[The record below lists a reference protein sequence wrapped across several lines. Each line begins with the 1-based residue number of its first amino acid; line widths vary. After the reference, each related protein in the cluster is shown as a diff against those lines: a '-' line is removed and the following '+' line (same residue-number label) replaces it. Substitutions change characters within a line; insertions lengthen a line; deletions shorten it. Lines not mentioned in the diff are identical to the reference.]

1 MNLLK
6 WIIKVFKSYTYG
18 DKIVAAFC
26 VVAFLLMIVK
36 MMLFP
41 YGFFSFGSSD
51 TYAEG
56 IVARNGI
63 QNINSLF
70 VDYNDAD
77 REVSS
82 LVFSGLMKYDPSK
95 KAVVDDMGAMTLNE
109 TKTEYT
115 FKIKNGIKWH
125 DGKDFTVDDV
135 YFTYH
140 DLVMDKDF
148 PNEILKANF
157 DGVTVEK
164 IDQNTIKFKLQKP
177 NIFFTTNLTTGILPK
192 HLLNG
197 VKPYDLLQSPF
208 DKLPIGTGPYMVTSP
223 VESFPDGRTQITL
236 TVNPYYYNPISEI
249 TNLRIIAYPTADLLM
264 QNMSSYNASPR
275 VTDKV
280 ADAFRENDRFKLFP
294 YELPQ
299 YTAVFFNL
307 DNDPIKDNKKLR
319 LALEKAIDK
328 DALVG
333 ENGVL
338 KDKVRVD
345 TPMMELDQSS
355 WVYKS
360 NKTEAEG
367 ALKDAGYTF
376 SREKL
381 EDVRYGKNGKPLKLN
396 LIARLYDEGTPQ
408 YDETKA
414 VVGFLKDS
422 WESVGVG
429 IEVEFLS
436 QDDFKTR
443 VMTRKY
449 DLLLVGQSL
458 GYNLDTYSFWHSSQ
472 ANATGQNFSNYK
484 SFAVDSLIED
494 VRSVFNQ
501 EKRDKEINQLATFIR
516 DDVPAIF
523 LYRPVYYYATDGKV
537 SGISMSGATFAS
549 DMFFN
554 IGEWKFAR

>member
-1 MNLLK
+1 MKLLK
-6 WIIKVFKSYTYG
+6 WIIKVFQSYAYG
-18 DKIVAAFC
+18 DKIISVLC
-26 VVAFLLMIVK
+26 VLAFLLMILK
-36 MMLFP
+36 MMVFP
-41 YGFFSFGSSD
+41 YGFFSFGASD

-56 IVARNGI
+56 IVSKNGI
-63 QNINSLF
+63 QNINPLF

-77 REVSS
+77 RDVSS

-95 KAVVDDMGAMTLNE
+95 KAVVDDIGTMTLNE
-109 TKTEYT
+109 NKTEYT
-115 FKIKNGIKWH
+115 FKIKTGVKWH
-125 DGKDFTVDDV
+125 DGKAFSVDDV

-140 DLVMDKDF
+140 DIVMDKDF

-164 IDQNTIKFKLQKP
+164 VDESTIKFKLLKP

-197 VKPYDLLQSPF
+197 VKSYDLLQHPF
-208 DKLPIGTGPYMVTSP
+208 NKLPVGTGPYMVTSP

-236 TVNPYYYNPISEI
+236 TISPYYYNPISEI

-264 QNMSSYNASPR
+264 ENMSSYNASPR
-275 VTDKV
+275 VTGGV
-280 ADAFRENDRFKLFP
+280 ADAFKENLRFKLLS

-307 DNDPIKDNKKLR
+307 SKDPIKDNKKLR
-319 LALEKAIDK
+319 IGLQKAINKDK
-328 DALVG
+328 LVG
-333 ENGVL
+333 EGGVL

-345 TPMMELDQSS
+345 TPMMELDQTA
-355 WVYKS
+355 WGYKS
-360 NKTEAEG
+360 DKTEAEG

-381 EDVRYGKNGKPLKLN
+381 EDMRYGKDGNPLKLN
-396 LIARLYDEGTPQ
+396 LISRLYDEGTPQ
-408 YDETKA
+408 YDEIKA
-414 VVGFLKDS
+414 TVAFLKDS
-422 WESVGVG
+422 WEEVGVG
-429 IEVEFLS
+429 IDVEFLS

-443 VMTRKY
+443 IMTRKY
-449 DLLLVGQSL
+449 DILLVGQSL

-472 ANATGQNFSNYK
+472 ANATGQNFSDYK

-501 EKRDKEINQLATFIR
+501 EKRNKEVGQIATFIR
-516 DDVPAIF
+516 DEVPAVF
-523 LYRPVYYYATDGKV
+523 LYRPVYYYATDSKV
-537 SGISMSGATFAS
+537 SGILMDGATFAS
-549 DMFFN
+549 DRFFN
-554 IGEWKFAR
+554 IGEWKFER

>member
-1 MNLLK
+1 MKLLK

-18 DKIVAAFC
+18 DKIVSVFC
-26 VVAFLLMIVK
+26 VLVFLLMIVK
-36 MMLFP
+36 MMVFP

-56 IVARNGI
+56 IVAKNGI
-63 QNINSLF
+63 QNINPVF

-82 LVFSGLMKYDPSK
+82 LVFSGLMKYDPLK
-95 KAVVDDMGAMTLNE
+95 KAVVDDMGTMTINE
-109 TKTEYT
+109 SKTEYT
-115 FKIKNGIKWH
+115 FKIKGGIKWH
-125 DGKDFTVDDV
+125 DGKDFSVDDV

-140 DLVMDKDF
+140 DIVMDKDF

-164 IDQNTIKFKLQKP
+164 IDEKTIKFKLLKP

-192 HLLNG
+192 HVLNG
-197 VKPYDLLQSPF
+197 IKSYDLLQNPF
-208 DKLPIGTGPYMVTSP
+208 NKLPVGTGPYMVTSP

-236 TVNPYYYNPISEI
+236 SVNPYYYNPISEI
-249 TNLRIIAYPTADLLM
+249 TNLRIIAYPSTDLLVK
-264 QNMSSYNASPR
+264 NMSSYNAAPR
-275 VTDKV
+275 VTAEV
-280 ADAFRENDRFKLFP
+280 ASAFRDNSRFKLLS

-299 YTAVFFNL
+299 YTAVFFNM
-307 DNDPIKDNKKLR
+307 DNAPMKDNKKLR
-319 LALEKAIDK
+319 LALAKAIDK
-328 DALVG
+328 DVLVG
-333 ENGVL
+333 QTGLL

-345 TPMMELDQSS
+345 TPIMELDQTS
-355 WVYKS
+355 WAYKS
-360 NKTEAEG
+360 SKDEAQG
-367 ALKDAGYTF
+367 ALKDSGYTF

-381 EDVRYGKNGKPLKLN
+381 EDMRYGKDGKPLKLT

-408 YDETKA
+408 YGETKA
-414 VVGFLKDS
+414 VVGFLKTS
-422 WESVGVG
+422 WEAVGVG

-484 SFAVDSLIED
+484 SFAVDSLIVD
-494 VRSVFNQ
+494 IRSVFNQ
-501 EKRDKEINQLATFIR
+501 EKRAKEVNQLASFIR
-516 DDVPAIF
+516 DDVPAVF

-537 SGISMSGATFAS
+537 SGISMTGATFAA
-549 DMFFN
+549 DRFFN

>member
-1 MNLLK
+1 MKLLK
-6 WIIKVFKSYTYG
+6 WIIKVFKSYTYA
-18 DKIVAAFC
+18 DKIVAAFS

-95 KAVVDDMGAMTLNE
+95 KAVVDDMGIMSINE

-115 FKIKNGIKWH
+115 FKIRGGIKWQ

-164 IDQNTIKFKLQKP
+164 IDASTIKFKLLKP

-197 VKPYDLLQSPF
+197 VKPYDLLQNPF
-208 DKLPIGTGPYMVTSP
+208 NKLPIGTGPYMVTSP

-236 TVNPYYYNPISEI
+236 TVNSYYYNPISEI

-280 ADAFRENDRFKLFP
+280 ADAFRANERFKLLS

-307 DNDPIKDNKKLR
+307 DNAPLKDNKRLR
-319 LALEKAIDK
+319 IALQKAIDK

-333 ENGVL
+333 TNGVL

-345 TPMMELDQSS
+345 TPMMELDQTS

-381 EDVRYGKNGKPLKLN
+381 EDYRYGKDGKPLKLD
-396 LIARLYDEGTPQ
+396 LIARLNDEGTPQ
-408 YDETKA
+408 YEETKA
-414 VVGFLKDS
+414 TVDFLKTS
-422 WESVGVG
+422 WEAVGVG

-472 ANATGQNFSNYK
+472 ANATGQNFSEYK

-494 VRSVFNQ
+494 IRSVFNQ
-501 EKRDKEINQLATFIR
+501 EKRNKEVNQLATFIR

-523 LYRPVYYYATDGKV
+523 LYRPMYYYATDGKV
-537 SGISMSGATFAS
+537 SGILMNGATFTS
-549 DMFFN
+549 DRFFN
-554 IGEWKFAR
+554 IGEWKFER

>member
-1 MNLLK
+1 MKLLK

-18 DKIVAAFC
+18 DKIVTALC
-26 VVAFLLMIVK
+26 VLAFLLMILK
-36 MMLFP
+36 MMVFP
-41 YGFFSFGSSD
+41 YGFFSFGASD

-95 KAVVDDMGAMTLNE
+95 KAVVDDMGTMTLNE
-109 TKTEYT
+109 SKTEYT
-115 FKIKNGIKWH
+115 FKLKSGIKWH

-135 YFTYH
+135 YFTYN
-140 DLVMDKDF
+140 DLVMDNDF

-164 IDQNTIKFKLQKP
+164 IDESTIKFKLLKP

-192 HLLNG
+192 HLLAG
-197 VKPYDLLQSPF
+197 VKSYDLLQHPF
-208 DKLPIGTGPYMVTSP
+208 NKLPVGTGPYMVTSP
-223 VESFPDGRTQITL
+223 IEAFPDGRSQITL

-275 VTDKV
+275 VTDKI
-280 ADAFRENDRFKLFP
+280 ADAFKENDRFKLLP

-307 DNDPIKDNKKLR
+307 DNAPLKDNKKLR
-319 LALEKAIDK
+319 LALQKAIDK

-333 ENGVL
+333 EKGL
-338 KDKVRVD
+338 IKDKVRVD

-355 WVYKS
+355 WIYKS
-360 NKTEAEG
+360 SKTEAEG

-381 EDVRYGKNGKPLKLN
+381 EDYRYGKDGKPLKLS
-396 LIARLYDEGTPQ
+396 LISRLYGAGTPQ

-422 WESVGVG
+422 WEAVGVG

-494 VRSVFNQ
+494 IRSIFNQ
-501 EKRDKEINQLATFIR
+501 EKRNKEVNQLATFIKG
-516 DDVPAIF
+516 DVPAIF
-523 LYRPVYYYATDGKV
+523 LYRPMYYYATDGKV
-537 SGISMSGATFAS
+537 SGILMNGATFTS
-549 DMFFN
+549 DRFFN
-554 IGEWKFAR
+554 IGDWKFER

>member
-1 MNLLK
+1 MKLLK
-6 WIIKVFKSYTYG
+6 WIIKVFKSYTYA
-18 DKIVAAFC
+18 DKIVSVFC
-26 VVAFLLMIVK
+26 VLAFLLMIVK
-36 MMLFP
+36 MMVFP

-56 IVARNGI
+56 IVAKNGI
-63 QNINSLF
+63 QNINPLF

-77 REVSS
+77 REVST

-95 KAVVDDMGAMTLNE
+95 KAVVDDMGTMTLNAS
-109 TKTEYT
+109 KTEYT
-115 FKIKNGIKWH
+115 FKLRSGIKWH
-125 DGKDFTVDDV
+125 DGKDFSVDDV

-140 DLVMDKDF
+140 DIVMDKDF

-164 IDQNTIKFKLQKP
+164 MDTSTIKFKLLKP

-192 HLLNG
+192 HILNG
-197 VKPYDLLQSPF
+197 IKSYDLLQNTF
-208 DKLPIGTGPYMVTSP
+208 NKLPVGTGPYMVTSP

-249 TNLRIIAYPTADLLM
+249 TNLRIIAYPTADLLT

-275 VTDKV
+275 VTGEV
-280 ADAFRENDRFKLFP
+280 ADAFRDNPRFKLLS

-307 DNDPIKDNKKLR
+307 DKDPIKDNKKLR
-319 LALEKAIDK
+319 LALQKAIDK
-328 DALVG
+328 DKLVG
-333 ENGVL
+333 QNGIL

-345 TPMMELDQSS
+345 TPMMELDQTS
-355 WVYKS
+355 WIYKS
-360 NKTEAEG
+360 SQEEAQV

-381 EDVRYGKNGKPLKLN
+381 EDVRYGKDLKPLKLN
-396 LIARLYDEGTPQ
+396 LIARLNDEGTPQ
-408 YDETKA
+408 YAETKA
-414 VVGFLKDS
+414 VVEFLKSS
-422 WESVGVG
+422 WEAVGVG
-429 IEVEFLS
+429 IDVEFLS

-494 VRSVFNQ
+494 LRSVFNI
-501 EKRDKEINQLATFIR
+501 EKRSKEIVQLANFIK
-516 DDVPAIF
+516 DDVPAVF
-523 LYRPVYYYATDGKV
+523 LYRPLYSYATDGKV
-537 SGISMSGATFAS
+537 SGIAMDGATFTS
-549 DMFFN
+549 DRFFN
-554 IGEWKFAR
+554 IGDWKFAR

>member
-1 MNLLK
+1 MKLLK
-6 WIIKVFKSYTYG
+6 WIIKVFKSYTYA
-18 DKIVAAFC
+18 DKIISVFC
-26 VVAFLLMIVK
+26 VLAFLLMIVK
-36 MMLFP
+36 MMVFP
-41 YGFFSFGSSD
+41 YGFFGFGVSD

-63 QNINSLF
+63 QNINPLF

-95 KAVVDDMGAMTLNE
+95 KAVIDDMGTMTLNE
-109 TKTEYT
+109 SKTEYT
-115 FKIKNGIKWH
+115 FVIKTGVKWH
-125 DGKDFTVDDV
+125 DGKDFSVDDV

-164 IDQNTIKFKLQKP
+164 IDNKTIKFKLLKP

-192 HLLNG
+192 HLLEG
-197 VKPYDLLQSPF
+197 VKSYDLLQNTF
-208 DKLPIGTGPYMVTSP
+208 NKLPVGTGPYMVTSP
-223 VESFPDGRTQITL
+223 VESFPDGRSQITL
-236 TVNPYYYNPISEI
+236 TINPYYYNKISEI

-264 QNMSSYNASPR
+264 ENISSYNASPR
-275 VTDKV
+275 VTGKV
-280 ADAFRENDRFKLFP
+280 ADEFRANDRFKLLS

-299 YTAVFFNL
+299 YTAVFFNMAQA
-307 DNDPIKDNKKLR
+307 PIKDNKKLR
-319 LALEKAIDK
+319 IALQKAIDK
-328 DALVG
+328 DKLVG
-333 ENGVL
+333 ENGIL
-338 KDKVRVD
+338 KDMARVD
-345 TPMMELDQSS
+345 TPMIDLDQKAWVSASS
-355 WVYKS
+355 KA
-360 NKTEAEG
+360 EAEV

-381 EDVRYGKNGKPLKLN
+381 ENMRYGKDGNPLKLN

-408 YDETKA
+408 YEEAKA
-414 VVGFLKDS
+414 VVGFLQFS
-422 WESVGVG
+422 WEEVGIG

-449 DLLLVGQSL
+449 DILFVGQSL

-494 VRSVFNQ
+494 IRSVFNQ
-501 EKRDKEINQLATFIR
+501 EKKDKEVAQLAGFIKE
-516 DDVPAIF
+516 DVPAVF
-523 LYRPVYYYATDGKV
+523 LYRPVYYYATDEKV
-537 SGISMSGATFAS
+537 SGIAMSGATFTS
-549 DMFFN
+549 DRFFN
-554 IGEWKFAR
+554 IGEWKFER